1 MASQDSGTR
10 LGDISRF
17 LTAIKALL
25 EVAAVAL
32 LGQLCAMAVLIW
44 LGWDARA
51 DLLAD
56 RDAVLLL
63 VAGNALFTM
72 LLILA
77 LQGAQ
82 GRGLHH
88 LGWTRRGWRLEALLG
103 VATLPLLVL
112 LVVSTTV
119 LFHLLLPGWASED
132 NPLLELIRTRWDLFW
147 FVLSGI
153 FVGGVQEEIQ
163 RAFILD
169 RFERHLGGAALGLA
183 LWSAGF
189 GALHAVQGWDR
200 AFQAALL
207 GLVFGLIYLWRR
219 NLTAPMVS
227 HALYDVVVVVL
238 AYSYPEAT

>member
-56 RDAVLLL
+56 REAVLLL

-88 LGWTRRGWRLEALLG
+88 LGWTRRGWKLEALLG

-169 RFERHLGGAALGLA
+169 RF
-183 LWSAGF
+183 
-189 GALHAVQGWDR
+189 
-200 AFQAALL
+200 
-207 GLVFGLIYLWRR
+207 
-219 NLTAPMVS
+219 
-227 HALYDVVVVVL
+227 
-238 AYSYPEAT
+238 